1 MGLLGTLCEKLVM
14 SQLCIFNPDHDLAL
28 AHGANHYV
36 SPTSAVKFAADAAL
50 LPLWLAEDAMVCA
63 TLPPLPA
70 SFMETAYRCGLQV
83 QLADSW
89 HEVARCDR
97 ILPWGWNHNLAR
109 HLQKQSIPAAL
120 LPTDQQLEKIRE
132 LSHRRLS
139 RQAMQFLQGRLPD
152 TAERPLPATELTTIE
167 EVEHFVAQH
176 GEVVLK
182 MPWSGSGRGLR
193 LIKGT
198 MTTHQRGWATQSIR
212 KYGCV
217 MGELYYAVVQ
227 DFAIEFDLSQS
238 PSFCGYSLFTTRHGV
253 YQENLLLSDAMIE
266 QRLSAYVKLPLIHAV
281 REAMEEFLDLQVAP
295 YYQGIVGVDM
305 FVYQKD
311 GEYYLHPAV
320 ELNLRLTMGWAAHQ
334 FYRRYVREGSVGRW
348 RLRYLPDE
356 NALLEEDAA
365 LRARYPLRV
374 EQGRVVDGYLSLTPV
389 YADTEYAVQCWLT

>member
-1 MGLLGTLCEKLVM
+1 MGLLGKVCEKLSM

-28 AHGANHYV
+28 AHGSTHYV
-36 SPTSAVKFAADAAL
+36 SPASAMKFAADVAL
-50 LPLWLAEDAMVCA
+50 LPLWLFDDARVFTTA
-63 TLPPLPA
+63 PSLPDA
-70 SFMETAYRCGLQV
+70 FRNTAARLSVPLQV
-83 QLADSW
+83 VASW

-109 HLQKQSIPAAL
+109 SLQKNGVATAL
-120 LPTDQQLEKIRE
+120 MPTDPQLEKIRE

-139 RQAMQFLQGRLPD
+139 RQAMQFLQERLPD
-152 TAERPLPATELTTIE
+152 TAERPLPATELTSIE
-167 EVEHFVAQH
+167 EVDHFVAQH

-198 MTTHQRGWATQSIR
+198 MTTHQRGWAAQSIR

-217 MGELYYAVVQ
+217 MGELHYAVVQ

-266 QRLSAYVKLPLIHAV
+266 QRLSAFVKLSLIHEV
-281 REAMEEFLDLQVAP
+281 RDALEKFLALHVAP
-295 YYQGIVGVDM
+295 YYQGVVGVDM

-311 GEYYLHPAV
+311 GEYYLHPVV

-334 FYRRYVREGSVGRW
+334 FYSRYVREGSMGRW

-374 EQGRVVDGYLSLTPV
+374 EQGRVVAGYLSLTPV
-389 YADTEYAVQCWLT
+389 YAGTEYAVQCWLT